1 MAKGTSVRRGNP
13 RLFGVGG
20 FEGMGWKREVG
31 CVGEWGFEL
40 VEEGGGN
47 AVGGWWLEGGEGDG
61 SGVGGVGGGFGGLG
75 VDLVESV
82 AFEVAWDFR
91 GDGGCD

>member
-1 MAKGTSVRRGNP
+1 MENGDLSWWRREEVM
-13 RLFGVGG
+13 RLEGG
-20 FEGMGWKREVG
+20 GWRVERVMEV
-31 CVGEWGFEL
+31 EL
-40 VEEGGGN
+40 VEL
-47 AVGGWWLEGGEGDG
+47 V
-61 SGVGGVGGGFGGLG
+61 VCFGGLG